1 MALAAPLPTG
11 AVTFAFTDIEGS
23 TVRWERDRDA
33 MREAVRRHDAILRTA
48 INEHGGHVFKTMGDA
63 FCAAF
68 TRPEDAVAATLAA
81 QRALA
86 AEDFSAVEGLRVR
99 MALHTGTTDERDGDY
114 FGPVLNRVA
123 RLLAVAHGGQVLISG
138 DTAELSNGEISPQ
151 GSLRDLGYVQLKD
164 LSAPEHVWQLDI
176 AGLPN
181 EFPPLRSLDA
191 LPNNLPLQRTTF
203 VGRERDVAEVKEL
216 LDHHRL
222 LTLVGSGGVGKTRLA
237 IQVGADL
244 LDRYPDGVWFVDL
257 ARIDNPELVASV
269 VAQTLGMSQ
278 RQDQR
283 VDESIP
289 PWLKRKKLLLIFD
302 NCEHVLEPIAALA
315 GAILATAQDVRIL
328 ATSRQALNISGEA
341 AHALASLAVPAETTS
356 LTTGE
361 ALGYGAI
368 ALFVDRATAVDTR
381 FALTDTTAPIVA
393 EICRRLDGIAL
404 AIELAAARVKVL
416 SIPNL
421 AQRLNQRFKLLTG
434 GSRDVL
440 PRQKTL
446 GALIDWSY
454 DLLAPQEQVLFTRVG
469 IFAGG
474 FSLDAATAVCSGE
487 DLDEIDILD
496 LLASL
501 TDKSLVVADTTGEHE
516 RYHLL
521 ESTRAYAL
529 EKLTAAGAHEQF
541 ARRHAQYFRD
551 QTQAAEERLRS
562 TGLTAP
568 WLANL
573 EVELDN
579 YRAVLEWALK
589 DGRDLVLGGA
599 MAGALSGL
607 WSSRGLAVEGRYW
620 IGLAQAGLDE
630 SAHPLVG
637 ARLWRV
643 VGSLS
648 SGKHMHDCAQRALAL
663 SQSVGDEMGQA
674 LALRVLVFSLYQMGR
689 LEEAGDLS
697 ARALAAMRTLGNKA
711 EAAACL
717 NHEAAIHLARG
728 HVAAARESWAQ
739 ALAAR
744 KALGDENGA
753 AVVLVNLAELAFDEG
768 QVEQALR
775 LAGEALEIHLRE
787 KNASLLAPSY
797 ANIAAYRVAA
807 GDLDGAREAARE
819 GLRLARQVQRAPT
832 IAIALQHLALL
843 LALRGEASVA
853 ARLICYVNAQYKE
866 LGIEREAPEKWGYE
880 KLMAALH
887 EQLSDTQ
894 IEKLAAEGA
903 AWSED
908 QAVEEA
914 LKV

>member
-23 TVRWERDRDA
+23 TVRWERDREA

-99 MALHTGTTDERDGDY
+99 MALHTGTADERDGDY

-181 EFPPLRSLDA
+181 EFPALRSLDA

-278 RQDQR
+278 RHDQR

-421 AQRLNQRFKLLTG
+421 AQRLNERFKILTG
-434 GSRDVL
+434 GSRSAL

-446 GALIDWSY
+446 SALIDWSY
-454 DLLAPQEQVLFTRVG
+454 DLLAHQEQLLFNRVA

-474 FSLDAATAVCSGE
+474 FSLDAATAVFSGE
-487 DLDEIDILD
+487 GPDEIEVLD
-496 LLASL
+496 LLSSL
-501 TDKSLVVADTTGEHE
+501 ADKSLVVADTSGEHE

-541 ARRHAQYFRD
+541 ARRHAEYFRD
-551 QTQAAEERLRS
+551 QAQEAEVRYS
-562 TGLTAP
+562 TGSPAALTSME
-568 WLANL
+568 L
-573 EVELDN
+573 ELDN

-589 DGRDLVLGGA
+589 GGDDPA
-599 MAGALSGL
+599 LAGAVAGALQVL
-607 WSSRGLAVEGRYW
+607 WSHGGLTVEGRYW
-620 IGLAQAGLDE
+620 IGLVQAGLDE
-630 SAHPLVG
+630 STHPQVA
-637 ARLWRV
+637 ARLWV
-643 VGSLS
+643 ALSGLS
-648 SGKHMHDCAQRALAL
+648 SGKHAVDCAQRALKL
-663 SQSVGDEMGQA
+663 SQSVGDELGQA
-674 LALRVLVFSLYQMGR
+674 VALAGLANGLLDAGR
-689 LEEAGDLS
+689 LEEAADAN
-697 ARALAAMRTLGNKA
+697 ARALAAQRKMGRQPGVA
-711 EAAACL
+711 HRL
-717 NHEAAIHLARG
+717 NVQATIEKARG
-728 HVAAARESWAQ
+728 DVAAARESYAQ
-739 ALAAR
+739 ALAAFKELR
-744 KALGDENGA
+744 RESGVAQ
-753 AVVLVNLAELAFDEG
+753 VLANLAELEFADGRFH
-768 QVEQALR
+768 QAVR
-775 LAGEALEIHLRE
+775 LADEALEIDLRG
-787 KNASLLAPSY
+787 KDASGVAISY
-797 ANIAAYRVAA
+797 LNIAAYRIAL
-807 GDLDGAREAARE
+807 GDVDGAREAARE
-819 GLRLARQVQRAPT
+819 GLRLARQVQRPIG
-832 IAIALQHLALL
+832 IAIALQHIALIL
-843 LALRGEASVA
+843 VLRGEVNKA
-853 ARLICYVNAQYKE
+853 ARLIGCVNAQFKE
-866 LGIEREAPEKWGYE
+866 LGVERDITEKWGYDR
-880 KLMAALH
+880 LMAALH

>member
-404 AIELAAARVKVL
+404 AIELAAARVKGL

-421 AQRLNQRFKLLTG
+421 AQRLNERFKILTG
-434 GSRDVL
+434 GSR
-440 PRQKTL
+440 
-446 GALIDWSY
+446 A
-454 DLLAPQEQVLFTRVG
+454 
-469 IFAGG
+469 
-474 FSLDAATAVCSGE
+474 
-487 DLDEIDILD
+487 
-496 LLASL
+496 
-501 TDKSLVVADTTGEHE
+501 
-516 RYHLL
+516 
-521 ESTRAYAL
+521 
-529 EKLTAAGAHEQF
+529 
-541 ARRHAQYFRD
+541 
-551 QTQAAEERLRS
+551 
-562 TGLTAP
+562 
-568 WLANL
+568 
-573 EVELDN
+573 
-579 YRAVLEWALK
+579 
-589 DGRDLVLGGA
+589 
-599 MAGALSGL
+599 
-607 WSSRGLAVEGRYW
+607 
-620 IGLAQAGLDE
+620 
-630 SAHPLVG
+630 
-637 ARLWRV
+637 
-643 VGSLS
+643 
-648 SGKHMHDCAQRALAL
+648 
-663 SQSVGDEMGQA
+663 
-674 LALRVLVFSLYQMGR
+674 ALRVR
-689 LEEAGDLS
+689 
-697 ARALAAMRTLGNKA
+697 RR
-711 EAAACL
+711 
-717 NHEAAIHLARG
+717 
-728 HVAAARESWAQ
+728 
-739 ALAAR
+739 
-744 KALGDENGA
+744 
-753 AVVLVNLAELAFDEG
+753 
-768 QVEQALR
+768 
-775 LAGEALEIHLRE
+775 
-787 KNASLLAPSY
+787 
-797 ANIAAYRVAA
+797 
-807 GDLDGAREAARE
+807 
-819 GLRLARQVQRAPT
+819 
-832 IAIALQHLALL
+832 
-843 LALRGEASVA
+843 
-853 ARLICYVNAQYKE
+853 
-866 LGIEREAPEKWGYE
+866 
-880 KLMAALH
+880 
-887 EQLSDTQ
+887 
-894 IEKLAAEGA
+894 
-903 AWSED
+903 
-908 QAVEEA
+908 
-914 LKV
+914 